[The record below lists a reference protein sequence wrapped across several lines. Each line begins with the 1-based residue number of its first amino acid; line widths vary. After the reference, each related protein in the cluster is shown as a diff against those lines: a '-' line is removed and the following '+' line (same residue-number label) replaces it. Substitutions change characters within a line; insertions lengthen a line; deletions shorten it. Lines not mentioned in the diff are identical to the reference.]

1 MKHTDETRRW
11 HTQMKHTDETH
22 RWNTVMKHTDETH
35 RWITQMKH
43 TDETHRK
50 LIFCVLGNWFSESL
64 IDVRRVV
71 LTALERSS
79 SMAWIV
85 STKATG
91 KKQSTL
97 PCNVIQCVVHSML
110 YEIVCK
116 VNRTSSHTQ
125 LEIIQVVDE
134 TSSTTWSNDPTIQRS
149 NDLTIQRSNDPTIQ
163 RSNVPN
169 KIWF

>member
-1 MKHTDETRRW
+1 MFISSEQCRSTHVQSTNTNTQGNRAQNHTRP
-11 HTQMKHTDETH
+11 
-22 RWNTVMKHTDETH
+22 
-35 RWITQMKH
+35 
-43 TDETHRK
+43 
-50 LIFCVLGNWFSESL
+50 SL
-64 IDVRRVV
+64 FLDVRRVV

-116 VNRTSSHTQ
+116 ANRTSSHTQ

-134 TSSTTWSNDPTIQRS
+134 TSSTT
-149 NDLTIQRSNDPTIQ
+149 
-163 RSNVPN
+163 
-169 KIWF
+169 